1 MHGNIPLKITQAAE
15 GHDGSDAID
24 LRHLQD
30 FFWRRWKL
38 ILAAAAVVMA
48 LAFLVML
55 MIAPRY
61 TATAQVLLEPRKEK
75 IFGAESIMP
84 ELNLETGNVDSQLSV
99 IQSINLLRRVVE
111 KEKLTADPEFGS
123 APRAGLFSLLTDLFQ
138 PEEAKQAAVA
148 KPDGAIPPD
157 VLRSIGRLRNAL
169 EVTRVNRTYVL
180 SIAVTSEDPVKATRL
195 ANAVADAYVVDQLD
209 ARYDA
214 AKRAS
219 SWLAERMEGLQD
231 QLRQSEQAVAA
242 FRKEHNLQATSSGDN
257 KITISDQQLSE
268 LNAKLIAARAD
279 TAEKRAKYEQAAQV
293 TARGGNAQAIPDVVR
308 SLVINQLRTQQA
320 EVARKEADLSAHYGE
335 QHPLVIN
342 TRAERRD
349 IDRSI
354 SAEVQRILLNLKND
368 YDVAKSREESLQA
381 SLGQITGQTGQDNGV
396 AVRLR
401 ELERLNTANKTLF
414 DNFLSR
420 ANITREQASFEER
433 EARVISP
440 ATKPSAPSFPKKG
453 LVEALAG
460 VVGLL
465 LGVGG
470 SVALDM
476 LNSGFTTARELEE
489 KLGYPVLASI
499 PLLADKD
506 RKIDD
511 KLVDPA
517 RYLIGKPLSR
527 YAELVRS
534 IRVGIQMADVDN
546 PAKVIL
552 VTSSMPSEG
561 KSTLA
566 RSLAFSAVKSGQRVA
581 LLDCDLRHPSLS
593 KSFGLEDKPG
603 LVDFLT
609 ASVPFED
616 VISRQDGLTIF
627 PAGMK
632 SQNPPDLLGSERLK
646 RVVEKLREA
655 FDYIIIDSAPVEPV
669 IDARVLS
676 TIVDKVVFVVR
687 WQVTKR
693 EMVGPNLD
701 FFARN
706 HKLAGVALTMVDEA
720 KTPRYGAYA
729 QYSGHYYKKYYSN

>member
-1 MHGNIPLKITQAAE
+1 MHGKIPLKLPQVAQGQE
-15 GHDGSDAID
+15 ESDAID
-24 LRHLQD
+24 LRQLQD
-30 FFWRRWKL
+30 FFWRRWKI
-38 ILAAAAVVMA
+38 ILATAAAVMA

-55 MIAPRY
+55 TIAPRY

-75 IFGAESIMP
+75 IFGAENIMP

-111 KEKLTADPEFGS
+111 KEKLTADPEFGQAS
-123 APRAGLFSLLTDLFQ
+123 RAGLMSLLVGLFQ
-138 PEEAKQAAVA
+138 TEEAQQAAA
-148 KPDGAIPPD
+148 TKPDGAIPLD
-157 VLRSIGRLRNAL
+157 VLRSVTRLRNAL

-219 SWLAERMEGLQD
+219 TWLAERMEGLQD
-231 QLRQSEQAVAA
+231 QLRQSEEAVAA
-242 FRKEHNLQATSSGDN
+242 FRKEHNLQATSGGEN
-257 KITISDQQLSE
+257 KITISDQQLSD
-268 LNAKLIAARAD
+268 LNGKLIGARAD

-293 TARGGNAQAIPDVVR
+293 TARGGNVQAIPDVVHSTVIS
-308 SLVINQLRTQQA
+308 SLRAQQA
-320 EVARKEADLSAHYGE
+320 QVNSKEADLSAHYGA

-342 TRAERRD
+342 ARAERHD
-349 IDRSI
+349 IERSI
-354 SAEVQRILLNLKND
+354 SSEVQRILLNLKND

-381 SLGQITGQTGQDNGV
+381 SLAQATGQTGQDNGD

-420 ANITREQASFEER
+420 TNITREQASFEER

-460 VVGLL
+460 VVGVL

-476 LNSGFTTARELEE
+476 LNSGFTTARELED
-489 KLGYPVLASI
+489 KLGHPVLASI
-499 PLLADKD
+499 PLLGDKE

-511 KLVDPA
+511 KIVDPA
-517 RYLIGKPLSR
+517 RYLMDKPLSR

-534 IRVGIQMADVDN
+534 IRVGIQMADVDD

-552 VTSSMPSEG
+552 ITSSVPSEG

-566 RSLAFSAVKSGQRVA
+566 RSLAFSAAKAGQRVM

-593 KSFGLEDKPG
+593 KYFGLETKAG

-609 ASVPFED
+609 ASVAFED
-616 VISRQDGLTIF
+616 AISHQHGVTII

-646 RVVEKLREA
+646 GFIEKLRA
-655 FDYIIIDSAPVEPV
+655 VFDYIIIDSPPVEPV
-669 IDARVLS
+669 IDAKVLS
-676 TIVDKVVFVVR
+676 LIVDKVVFAVR
-687 WQVTKR
+687 WQSTKR
-693 EMVGPNLD
+693 ELVGPNLD

-706 HKLAGVALTMVDEA
+706 HKLAGVAMTMVDESQ
-720 KTPRYGAYA
+720 TPRYGAYA
-729 QYSGHYYKKYYSN
+729 QYNGQYYKKYYQN

>member
-1 MHGNIPLKITQAAE
+1 MNIPLKMTHGVE
-15 GHDGSDAID
+15 DRDNSDAID
-24 LRHLQD
+24 LRQLQD

-38 ILAAAAVVMA
+38 ILAAAAAVMA
-48 LAFLVML
+48 LAFLVL
-55 MIAPRY
+55 LTIAPRY

-75 IFGAESIMP
+75 VFGADNILP
-84 ELNLETGNVDSQLSV
+84 ELNLDSGNIDSQLAV
-99 IQSINLLRRVVE
+99 IQSINMLRRVVE
-111 KEKLTADPEFGS
+111 KEKLTADPEFGQ
-123 APRAGLFSLLTDLFQ
+123 APPAGLLSLLLGLFASEDAQ
-138 PEEAKQAAVA
+138 QTALA

-169 EVTRVNRTYVL
+169 EVTRVNRTYIL
-180 SIAVTSEDPVKATRL
+180 SIAVTSADPAKATRL

-219 SWLAERMEGLQD
+219 TWLAERMEGLQD

-257 KITISDQQLSE
+257 KITISDQQLSD
-268 LNAKLIAARAD
+268 LNGKLIAARAD
-279 TAEKRAKYEQAAQV
+279 VAEKRAKYEQAVHV
-293 TARGGNAQAIPDVVR
+293 TTHGGNLQAIPDVVR
-308 SLVINQLRTQQA
+308 SNVISSLRTQQA
-320 EVARKEADLSAHYGE
+320 EVARKEADLSAHYGD

-349 IDRSI
+349 IERSI
-354 SAEVQRILLNLKND
+354 SAEVQRILVNLKND
-368 YDVAKSREESLQA
+368 YDVAKSREDSLQA
-381 SLGQITGQTGQDNGV
+381 SLYEVTGQTGQDNGV

-420 ANITREQASFEER
+420 TNITREQASFEER

-476 LNSGFTTARELEE
+476 LNSGFMTPRELED
-489 KLGYPVLASI
+489 KVGYPVLAAI
-499 PLLADKD
+499 PLLAEKD
-506 RKIDD
+506 RKVDD
-511 KLVDPA
+511 EIVDPS
-517 RYLIGKPLSR
+517 RYLIAKPLSR
-527 YAELVRS
+527 YAEVVRS
-534 IRVGIQMADVDN
+534 IRVGIRMADVDN

-552 VTSSMPSEG
+552 ITSAIPDEG

-566 RSLAFSAVKSGQRVA
+566 QSLAFSAVRAGERV
-581 LLDCDLRHPSLS
+581 LLIDCDLRHPSLS
-593 KSFGLEDKPG
+593 KYFGLEDKPG

-609 ASVPFED
+609 NSVPFED
-616 VISRQDGLTIF
+616 VIARQNGLTIL

-632 SQNPPDLLGSERLK
+632 SQNPPDLLGSARFKHL
-646 RVVEKLREA
+646 VEKLREV
-655 FDYIIIDSAPVEPV
+655 FDYIIIDSSPVEPV
-669 IDARVLS
+669 IDAKVLS
-676 TIVDKVVFVVR
+676 AIVDKVVFAVR
-687 WQVTKR
+687 WQTTKR
-693 EMVGPNLD
+693 ELVASNLE
-701 FFARN
+701 FFARQQ
-706 HKLAGVALTMVDEA
+706 KLAGVALNMIDEA
-720 KTPRYGAYA
+720 KAPRYGAYA
-729 QYSGHYYKKYYSN
+729 HYSGYYYKKYYHN